1 MAMFD
6 PKNDIIVD
14 HYYCP
19 CCLKY
24 APGITK
30 APEGSGYGDGECVM
44 CYTNLMKHNKFHFI
58 GRCSLNEALEFLNA
72 PARKSDPLFDQE
84 AYDAR
89 INYKPMEYED
99 ILARAQN
106 IRRRGGGCAV
116 VECPYCHS
124 KNTTK
129 ISSISKALDTAM
141 FGIFGNKRNQQWHCN
156 NCRSDF

>member
-1 MAMFD
+1 MAY
-6 PKNDIIVD
+6 KS
-14 HYYCP
+14 
-19 CCLKY
+19 L
-24 APGITK
+24 
-30 APEGSGYGDGECVM
+30 
-44 CYTNLMKHNKFHFI
+44 
-58 GRCSLNEALEFLNA
+58 CSLNEALEFLND

-129 ISSISKALDTAM
+129 ISIAFYLMNSGYLPTIRRIA
-141 FGIFGNKRNQQWHCN
+141 
-156 NCRSDF
+156 CRDF